1 MAGLFSTRVSG
12 GVAHGVFGLVFV
24 WSGAAA
30 AQSFDC
36 SKATPPIET
45 AICASADLRAK
56 DNALAGAYARALFA
70 LREDAAKLDAIK
82 QAQRAWIVGRNR
94 ACAADP
100 AKIETCL
107 SAAYGDRLAAIAQTL
122 AAAPAPAPPAAQAP
136 AVAAPQV
143 QPAPAQ
149 QPAPQV
155 AQRPSPAPTS
165 IAAPPA
171 PSGTPVPVQP
181 SSVPADRNASA
192 LVTIPAP
199 GRYSIRTQSGSGVSV
214 QLVDMIAGP
223 GDVAGAGG
231 VRDGRLD
238 LLLDKGVYKL
248 RTSGAK
254 GASGVAN
261 IRAEAFRD
269 AAPPAQL
276 AAGAPQSGDLGDMQ
290 QRAFWIDVDTSGQVA
305 VEAVGRA
312 LQDVRLWRNG
322 EELAD
327 VAPDILRIE
336 TKAGRPMTRVRLE
349 GKVEPGRYLAT
360 AYGGESAVWPDGGA
374 DRPFMIRR
382 LAPASLAAGVAE
394 ATIGPFGSARFLA
407 PAAMD
412 AFRIE
417 LAEPAPVRMITRRG
431 GLSAGAA
438 LAKNSRDAFAVATL
452 ATDGKEA
459 ATVEVSGLEGQAFRL
474 RGLHQSNSARVAG
487 AGPTFV
493 IVDVAGEGGDEI
505 PATALLA
512 KFDKDGKSRVIAAD
526 APRIGAG
533 QAWRGRF
540 NLRGASTLLF
550 EMTSPGP
557 VAIRTQGPAARVVI
571 EPALGSAQPRADG
584 ATPALYNLEA
594 GVYQLRIT
602 PVNNAAG
609 VFDLTF
615 GQPGQQPD
623 RIPQPLARSAISF
636 GQQQFE
642 RGATYQ
648 VVANSA
654 PGLLVGV
661 RAHSMP
667 VDLAKGPV
675 ALWQGLPVASAP
687 PIVPQ
692 PPAPAPQKQGA
703 APAPVKTAS
712 LTSAPPKPAAPPPK
726 PAAPR
731 PPAVAQ
737 APAPAPTP
745 APAAAPVAP
754 APSGDLTVQARAPL
768 GGSIVVRDQRGADVP
783 FTLSDEQAQKDFRTF
798 TLKIPASAAPR
809 ALGVAWR
816 AAPPAPASAQ
826 QAARALE
833 TVAAGQP
840 KFFDLAEGQRREF
853 RLEAKEGGLYRIE
866 TLGRLN
872 TSLSLGANFL
882 PKIGEGADNGAGHNA
897 LVQTYLRAGSY
908 RVAVSA
914 KESTG
919 RAGLLATPAVMVTTG
934 VLSPDGS
941 VRATLADGRGAVA
954 PIEIPA
960 AGNYRLDLYGLDR
973 EFSARL
979 EDAEGWPITAPG
991 PLSRLDLKLEA
1002 GRYRLVVPPVDVE
1015 SRMVARLRPVVA
1027 APMLE
1032 GHGPHALRFGDEQKF
1047 QWREPAARDMP
1058 RTPDTWSFALAG
1070 EANVDLS
1077 ISEGMIGEIFKGEK
1091 DSVGKFTKQ
1100 RPFAGALGA
1109 GAYRVEARALGRDDR
1124 RDYAISL
1131 SSDELQPDAPR
1142 YVYLPAKLD
1151 FTLAQDRVV
1160 NLTTFGRKDLK
1171 GVLRDANGAIVERI
1185 GGRNDDWNIALARR
1199 LAAGR
1204 YTLSLTAMTAEPTT
1218 DEASDSADD
1227 QPDEEGSEETAAAD
1241 AGPAAPDEN
1250 QVEVRFALPKEVDSP
1265 PLALEAAAT
1274 AAGSQA
1280 ARYLLPDMP
1289 AGSLAVVSARSAA
1302 ELVLSIETRDAD
1314 NAAWRVAGFERGQSP
1329 VVAWPA
1335 PSKPGAQWR
1344 ATVWSI
1350 DGAAAPAAI
1359 LARAVT
1365 RQPQDSAS
1373 VALDALPPNE
1383 SVPTKLRVG
1392 LARAPASAIVDLS
1405 AAEAGVYAGSG
1416 EGHALTR
1423 SDGGPLAPQ
1432 SERLWFLTRDD
1443 AVQKV
1448 QAPGLAWNGQQIALA
1463 LDGGETAHLP
1473 SPPVASGKARI
1484 WRARSAFG
1492 QPGLDTSRG
1501 MAVVENFA
1509 AALDAGKGL
1518 RLWNAGGADAL
1529 RIDLD
1534 SVDVA
1539 LAPKAQG
1546 AAEFSTL
1553 LAPRTALPLAL
1564 ASGDKKL
1571 EIDLGPDTAAF
1582 AAPGESDRL
1591 AIVATGA
1598 ALARTIGS
1606 AATEIWLVNTSDRP
1620 RPARVVAAPGKSESL
1635 TVDRVSKRFFGAAGS
1650 TVQHVESA
1658 RGDVLRVEGAD
1669 ATFVSQAGRVLTG
1682 SSLTLDGP
1690 GDLTLDYRPGL
1701 VAAWIERAG
1710 VSAWPKAEARALTPP
1725 TSTKLEGAAMA
1736 FALKAD
1742 RPALVGVRST
1752 APVALAF
1759 EQNGRRELKLFAA
1772 GADFR
1777 HYVAAGDATL
1787 TVYSPHDGPLAG
1799 ALDVSQ
1805 SPVTPAK
1812 DGVGDPV
1819 ALSPGASV
1827 LFGFE
1832 VKRAGE
1838 IGVGV
1843 RAEPDRVE
1851 ARVVDAAGRQVAEG
1865 LAQIVKLDAGRYF
1878 LEARVPVDAPAT
1890 VVRPALVGL
1899 DPPPAGPPPDEVAK
1913 YLAAAGLKNDSK
1925 AR

>member
-24 WSGAAA
+24 WSGAAT

-36 SKATPPIET
+36 SRATPPIET

-70 LREDAAKLDAIK
+70 LREDATKLDAIK
-82 QAQRAWIVGRNR
+82 QAQRAWIAGRNR
-94 ACAADP
+94 ACAAD
-100 AKIETCL
+100 ATKIETCL
-107 SAAYGDRLAAIAQTL
+107 SAAYGERLAAIAQTV
-122 AAAPAPAPPAAQAP
+122 AATPAPAPQAAQAP
-136 AVAAPQV
+136 VVAAPQ
-143 QPAPAQ
+143 A

-155 AQRPSPAPTS
+155 AQRPAPAPTS
-165 IAAPPA
+165 IAA

-181 SSVPADRNASA
+181 ASVPADRDASA

-231 VRDGRLD
+231 ARDGRLD

-269 AAPPAQL
+269 AAPPTQL
-276 AAGAPQSGDLGDMQ
+276 AVGAPQSGDLGDMQ
-290 QRAFWIDVDTSGQVA
+290 QRAFWLDVDTSGQVA
-305 VEAVGRA
+305 IEAVGRA
-312 LQDVRLWRNG
+312 LQDLRLWRNG

-360 AYGGESAVWPDGGA
+360 AYGGESAIWPDGGA

-394 ATIGPFGSARFLA
+394 ATIGPFGSARFSA

-412 AFRIE
+412 AFRLE
-417 LAEPAPVRMITRRG
+417 LAQPAPVRMIARRAA
-431 GLSAGAA
+431 LSTGVA
-438 LAKNSRDAFAVATL
+438 LAKNSRDVFAVATL
-452 ATDGKEA
+452 AADGKEA

-474 RGLHQSNSARVAG
+474 RGLHQSNNQRVTG

-493 IVDVAGEGGDEI
+493 VVDVAGEGGDEI

-540 NLRGASTLLF
+540 NLRGPSTLLF

-557 VAIRTQGPAARVVI
+557 VAIRTQGPAARVVV
-571 EPALGSAQPRADG
+571 EPVLGAAQPRADG
-584 ATPALYNLEA
+584 ATPSLYNLEA

-602 PVNNAAG
+602 PVSNAAG
-609 VFDLTF
+609 AFDLTF

-623 RIPQPLARSAISF
+623 RIPQPPARSAISF
-636 GQQQFE
+636 GQQQLE

-648 VVANSA
+648 IVANSA

-661 RAHSMP
+661 RTHSMP

-687 PIVPQ
+687 PVAPQ
-692 PPAPAPQKQGA
+692 TPAPAPAPAPQKQGA
-703 APAPVKTAS
+703 APAPVKPAS
-712 LTSAPPKPAAPPPK
+712 LASAPPKPVAPQAKPAT
-726 PAAPR
+726 PAAPK

-745 APAAAPVAP
+745 APAPAAVAP

-768 GGSIVVRDQRGADVP
+768 GGSISVRDQRGADVA

-798 TLKIPASAAPR
+798 TLRIPASAVPR

-833 TVAAGQP
+833 TVPAGQP
-840 KFFDLAEGQRREF
+840 GYFDLAEGQRREF

-914 KESTG
+914 KDSTG
-919 RAGLLATPAVMVTTG
+919 RAGLLATPAAMVATG

-973 EFSARL
+973 AFSARL
-979 EDAEGWPITAPG
+979 EDSEGWPITAPG

-1002 GRYRLVVPPVDVE
+1002 GHYRLVVPPVDVE

-1027 APMLE
+1027 APPLE
-1032 GHGPHALRFGDEQKF
+1032 GHGPHALRFGQEQKF
-1047 QWREPAARDMP
+1047 QWREPAARDAP
-1058 RTPDTWSFALAG
+1058 RTPDAWTFALAG

-1077 ISEGMIGEIFKGEK
+1077 IGEGMIGEIFRGEK

-1124 RDYAISL
+1124 LDYAIAL

-1142 YVYLPAKLD
+1142 YVRLPAKLD

-1199 LAAGR
+1199 LGPGR
-1204 YTLSLTAMTAEPTT
+1204 YTLSLSAMTAEPTPE
-1218 DEASDSADD
+1218 EADDSADD
-1227 QPDEEGSEETAAAD
+1227 QPDEEAGEEAAAAD
-1241 AGPAAPDEN
+1241 AGPAAPEEN
-1250 QVEVRFALPKEVDSP
+1250 QVEVRFALPKEIDNAR
-1265 PLALEAAAT
+1265 LALDTAAT

-1280 ARYLLPDMP
+1280 ARYLLPETP
-1289 AGSLAVVSARSAA
+1289 AGALAVVSARSAA

-1314 NAAWRVAGFERGQSP
+1314 AAAWRVIGFERGQSP

-1350 DGAAAPAAI
+1350 DGAAAPASI

-1373 VALDALPPNE
+1373 VALDALPANE

-1405 AAEAGVYAGSG
+1405 AAEAGVYAGSS
-1416 EGHALTR
+1416 EGHALAR
-1423 SDGGPLAPQ
+1423 ADGGPLAPQ

-1443 AVQKV
+1443 SVQKV
-1448 QAPGLAWNGQQIALA
+1448 QAPALAWNGQQIALA

-1473 SPPVASGKARI
+1473 SPPVASGTARI

-1492 QPGLDTSRG
+1492 RPGLDSSRG
-1501 MAVVENFA
+1501 MAVAESFA

-1529 RIDLD
+1529 RVDLD

-1546 AAEFSTL
+1546 SVEFSTL

-1564 ASGDKKL
+1564 PAGDKKL

-1598 ALARTIGS
+1598 ALARTVGS

-1620 RPARVVAAPGKSESL
+1620 QPARVTAAPGKPEAV
-1635 TVDRVSKRFFGAAGS
+1635 TADRVAKRFFGAAGS
-1650 TVQHVESA
+1650 TVQHVEA
-1658 RGDVLRVEGAD
+1658 AKGDVLRVEGAE
-1669 ATFVSQAGRVLTG
+1669 ATFVAQSGRVLTG

-1690 GDLTLDYRPGL
+1690 GDLTLDYQPGL

-1710 VSAWPKAEARALTPP
+1710 VSAWPKAEARALAPP
-1725 TSTKLEGAAMA
+1725 ASTKLEGAAMA

-1759 EQNGRRELKLFAA
+1759 EQNGRRELQLFAA

-1777 HYVAAGDATL
+1777 RYLAAGDATL
-1787 TVYSPHDGPLAG
+1787 TVYSPHDGPLG
-1799 ALDVSQ
+1799 GVLDVTQ

-1812 DGVGDPV
+1812 DGLGDPV

-1851 ARVVDAAGRQVAEG
+1851 ARVIDAAGKQVAQG
-1865 LAQIVKLDAGRYF
+1865 LAQIVKLDPGRYF